1 MVKKNPT
8 ISKNLKKCN
17 TVQSQ
22 LQNIIILTFNPPILL
37 NLLGDIFPYCPPVGA
52 IPRINS
58 SNIDLPGRSMLE
70 L

>member
-1 MVKKNPT
+1 MVKR
-8 ISKNLKKCN
+8 IQQSLKNLKKCN

-22 LQNIIILTFNPPILL
+22 LQNIIILTFNPPTLL
-37 NLLGDIFPYCPPVGA
+37 NLLGNIFPYCPPVGA